1 MLIEKLLKWIAG
13 PGDIS
18 SVGGSAEILDVR
30 GFSVLVENSRPDI
43 STRDVLARLDDS
55 LALIERYQP
64 WRLRHLE
71 RDLKQFLV
79 ARFPCR
85 GAYFPDERTCMTE
98 LTFLARRDISP
109 ATVASSIVHE
119 GVHARVDRMGVRREM
134 RDRAKEERLC
144 RRAELEFGRAL
155 PDELG
160 GPVIER
166 ALGTLSLADEE
177 VAPEIDWNEA
187 FDRQQTVDQAA
198 RP

>member
-1 MLIEKLLKWIAG
+1 LLIEKLLKWIAG
-13 PGDIS
+13 PADIS
-18 SVGGSAEILDVR
+18 TIGGSPEILEVR
-30 GFSVLVENSRPDI
+30 GFRVLVENSRPDI

-85 GAYFPDERTCMTE
+85 GAYFPDERACMTE

-144 RRAELEFGRAL
+144 RRAELAFGRAL

>member
-1 MLIEKLLKWIAG
+1 MIEKLLKWIAG
-13 PGDIS
+13 PADVAS
-18 SVGGSAEILDVR
+18 NGGSTEIHEVR
-30 GFSVLVENSRPDI
+30 GFRVLVENSRPDI
-43 STRDVLARLDDS
+43 STGDVLVRLDDS
-55 LALIERYQP
+55 LSLIERYQP

-85 GAYFPDERTCMTE
+85 GAYFPDERMCMTE

-119 GVHARVDRMGVRREM
+119 GIHARVDRMGVQREI

-155 PDELG
+155 PPELG
-160 GPVIER
+160 RPVIER
-166 ALGTLSLADEE
+166 ALGTLALADEE

-187 FDRQQTVDQAA
+187 FDRQQSVDRAA
-198 RP
+198 QS

>member
-1 MLIEKLLKWIAG
+1 LLIEKLFKWISG
-13 PGDIS
+13 PADIS
-18 SVGGSAEILDVR
+18 TVGGSAEILEVR
-30 GFSVLVENSRPDI
+30 GFRILVENSRPDI

-71 RDLKQFLV
+71 RDLKQILV

-187 FDRQQTVDQAA
+187 FVLQQTVDQAA

>member
-1 MLIEKLLKWIAG
+1 MIEKLLKWIAG
-13 PGDIS
+13 PADIAS
-18 SVGGSAEILDVR
+18 IGGSPEIHEVR
-30 GFSVLVENSRPDI
+30 GFRVLVENRRPDI
-43 STRDVLARLDDS
+43 STRDVLSRLADS
-55 LALIERYQP
+55 LALIEHYQP
-64 WRLRHLE
+64 WRIRHLQ

-119 GVHARVDRMGVRREM
+119 GIHARVDRIGVQRDM

-166 ALGTLSLADEE
+166 ALGTLSLADAE

-187 FDRQQTVDQAA
+187 FDRQQTVDQAV
-198 RP
+198 RS